1 MQLKKLINSLPTGT
15 ITIAVTAAVLYLT
28 LDPNPLPDNHIHLF
42 PGADKVVHG
51 IMMTGIVWAATIDR
65 ARYCA
70 RHKKS
75 NPPKAPLTLYLV
87 ATILFG
93 GLIELLQL
101 AMDMGRG
108 AEWTDFAADS
118 IGAFAAYI
126 ISLLSWQK
134 LVGWITAPER

>member
-1 MQLKKLINSLPTGT
+1 MQVKKLINSLPAGALTVT
-15 ITIAVTAAVLYLT
+15 VTAAVLYLT
-28 LDPNPLPDNHIHLF
+28 LVPDPVPDNNLKLF

-51 IMMTGIVWAATIDR
+51 IMMAGIVWAATIDR

-70 RHKKS
+70 RHKNS

-93 GLIELLQL
+93 GVIELLQL

-108 AEWTDFAADS
+108 AEWADFAADS

-126 ISLLSWQK
+126 ISRLSWQK
-134 LVGWITAPER
+134 LVSWITAP

>member
-1 MQLKKLINSLPTGT
+1 MQTKILINKLPTAT
-15 ITIAVTAAVLYLT
+15 FTVTVTAAILYLT
-28 LDPNPLPDNHIHLF
+28 LVPHPLPDHNFRLF

-51 IMMTGIVWAATIDR
+51 IMMAGLLWAATLDR
-65 ARYCA
+65 ARYCVS
-70 RHKKS
+70 HKNS

-101 AMDMGRG
+101 AMNIGRG

-118 IGAFAAYI
+118 IGALVAYI
-126 ISLLSWQK
+126 ISRLSWNK
-134 LVGWITAPER
+134 LVSWITAP